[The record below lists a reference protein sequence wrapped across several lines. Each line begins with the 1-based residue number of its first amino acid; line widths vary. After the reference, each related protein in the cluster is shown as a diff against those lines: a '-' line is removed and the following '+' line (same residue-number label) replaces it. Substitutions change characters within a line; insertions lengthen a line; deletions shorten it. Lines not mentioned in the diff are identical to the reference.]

1 MALRRYGRTRI
12 ILGGKRYA
20 TPQGVVAIRRAVQS
34 GVIPIVIHVTSD
46 AERLD
51 TIAGRKYG
59 NGKLWWIIAAASG
72 IGWALQVPPGTR
84 LLVPTNLND
93 IANVVG

>member
-1 MALRRYGRTRI
+1 MALNRYGRTQ
-12 ILGGKRYA
+12 LLKGGKFYA
-20 TPQGVVAIRRAVQS
+20 TPGAVVSIRRAVKQ
-34 GVIPIVIHVTSD
+34 GLVKTTPYVTSD

-59 NGKLWWIIAAASG
+59 NGRLWWVIAAASD

-84 LLVPTNLND
+84 LLIPTNLNE
-93 IANVVG
+93 INQIVG